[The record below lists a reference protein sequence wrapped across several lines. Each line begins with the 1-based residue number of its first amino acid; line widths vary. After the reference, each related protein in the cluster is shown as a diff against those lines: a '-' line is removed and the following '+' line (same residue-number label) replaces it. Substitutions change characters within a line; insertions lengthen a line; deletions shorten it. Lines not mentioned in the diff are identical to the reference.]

1 MPGILCALSP
11 RAAAAMVWCPPIRST
26 RAVVALTPHCFAS
39 AAVVA
44 ACLCVSSAS
53 AQTSTDDH
61 WHGAAG
67 ASLSATSGNT
77 DSSAAQFTAEAVRA
91 AATHKVSLGGSMH
104 YARNTTGDA
113 PVTTANKWSLSGRY
127 DQNLAPRLFGF
138 AKLGLEGDQL
148 SHLSLR
154 SALAGG
160 MGYKMIDT
168 ARTNF
173 DLLGGVGHSADRY
186 SSPQTV
192 DGVTSTRFARASL
205 FVSEESS
212 HQLTETVSFRQ
223 RLEFQPGVSSNKAN
237 LAKFKAD
244 LAVAINGQLSL
255 TVGLTESHN
264 SKPPAGVKKDDLG
277 LFTGV
282 NMKFGAQ

>member
-1 MPGILCALSP
+1 VPGILCALSL
-11 RAAAAMVWCPPIRST
+11 RGAATMVWCAPIRST
-26 RAVVALTPHCFAS
+26 RAVVALTPHSFAS

-44 ACLCVSSAS
+44 ACLTTSGAS
-53 AQTSTDDH
+53 AQTETDDR

-67 ASLSATSGNT
+67 ASVSATSGNT

-91 AATHKVSLGGSMH
+91 AATHKFSLGGSMH
-104 YARNTTGDA
+104 YARNTTTDVT
-113 PVTTANKWSLSGRY
+113 VTTANKWSLSGRY
-127 DQNLAPRLFGF
+127 DQNFAPRLFGF
-138 AKLGLEGDQL
+138 TKLGLEGDKL
-148 SHLSLR
+148 IHLSLR

-173 DLLGGVGHSADRY
+173 DLLGGVGYSADRY

-192 DGVTSTRFARASL
+192 DGVTDTRFARASL

-223 RLEFQPGVSSNKAN
+223 RLEFHPGVSGNKAS

-244 LAVAINGQLSL
+244 LGVAINSRLSL

-264 SKPPAGVKKDDLG
+264 SKPPAGTKKDDLG
-277 LFTGV
+277 LFTGI
-282 NMKFGAQ
+282 NMKFGAP

>member
-1 MPGILCALSP
+1 
-11 RAAAAMVWCPPIRST
+11 MVWCAPIRST
-26 RAVVALTPHCFAS
+26 RHLVALTPHCFAP

-44 ACLCVSSAS
+44 ALLYAASAS

-67 ASLSATSGNT
+67 ASMSATSGNT

-91 AATHKVSLGGSMH
+91 ASTHKISLGGSMH
-104 YARNTTGDA
+104 YARNTTGDE
-113 PVTTANKWSLSGRY
+113 PVTTANKWALSGRY

-138 AKLGLEGDQL
+138 AKLGLEADQL

-154 SALAGG
+154 SGLAGG

-168 ARTNF
+168 ARTNL
-173 DLLGGVGHSADRY
+173 DLLGGVGHSTDRY

-192 DGVTSTRFARASL
+192 DGVTSTRFARSSL
-205 FVSEESS
+205 FFSEESS
-212 HQLTETVSFRQ
+212 HKLTETVSLRQ
-223 RLEFQPGVSSNKAN
+223 RLEFHPGVSGNKAS

-264 SKPPAGVKKDDLG
+264 SKPPAGFKKDDLG
-277 LFTGV
+277 FFTGI
-282 NMKFGAQ
+282 NMRFGAQQRP